1 LNNLNVLNDLNL
13 KKMNPDTEYWRSLEE
28 YAATPEFRDFLQ
40 REYPDQADAI
50 ADPLSR
56 RRFLQLMGASLALAG
71 LGACSRAPAESIVP
85 YVRQPEEIVPGKPL
99 YFATAMTLR
108 GSALGLLV
116 ESHLGRPTK
125 IEGNPLHPASLGASD
140 AFAQASILGLYDPDR
155 SKTST
160 YLRRIRP
167 WSAFLSALR
176 QTLDGHRKTQGAGM
190 RILTGTV
197 VSPTLSE
204 QLRALLKEYP
214 GARWHQF
221 DPAGLHHTRAGSR
234 LAFGS
239 YAQVQYRLDK
249 ADVILAFDAEPLA
262 CGAGNL
268 RYMHDFARR
277 RNFKYWRPEMNRLYA
292 VESSPSSTG
301 AMAEHRVALA
311 PSEVEPFARAL
322 GAKLG
327 IGAAAPLGRTRQE
340 WLDAVARDLQQ
351 RRGRCL
357 VMVGEPEPPAVH
369 ALAHALNAALGNVG
383 QTVIYTESVEA
394 EPVDEIASLGELV
407 ADMEGGRVNTLIIID
422 CNPVFTAPADFEFAE
437 KLKKVSLSVHHG
449 LYEDE
454 TSTLCH
460 WHIPA
465 AHYLES
471 WSDTRAYDGT
481 VTLVQPLIAPLYGGK
496 TAHDIL
502 AAMSALPQRSSYQ
515 IVRDYWSTRVGK
527 QEQDFENWWR
537 KSLHEGLIEGSA
549 FPAKSLSVNIARV
562 ISSPRPPSSPGS
574 VKGGSASA
582 QSDGESKP
590 GTSASGNPKLV
601 LSAGEGSKNQDPKS
615 LEIAFRPDP
624 CVFDGSFANNAWLQE
639 LPKPLTK
646 LTWDNAALLS
656 PATAKR
662 LGLGSETGWKGGDVH
677 AEVVEL
683 RVAGRTLRA
692 PVWTVPGQAENTV
705 TLHLGYGR
713 TRAGRVG
720 SNIGSNAYALRGS
733 DALWS
738 AVGVEIRRIGERYAL
753 AATQLH
759 HQMQGRDLLRAGTLE
774 QYRKNPHFAH
784 GADHDLQPGLTLY
797 PEHPSPG
804 AAWGM
809 AIDLT
814 LCTGCNA
821 CVVACQAENNIP
833 VVGKSEVLRSREMH
847 WLRIDSYFKGTP
859 ENPQAYYEPVPCMH
873 CEKAPCEVVCPVTAT
888 AHSAEGLND
897 MVYNRC
903 VGTRYCSNNCPYK
916 VRRFNFFQY
925 SDWETESL
933 KSMRN
938 PDVTVRSRG
947 VMEKCTYC
955 VQRINHAKIDAQLQ
969 GRRARDGEIT
979 TACQQ
984 ACPAQAIVFG
994 DINEPNS
1001 RVAEMKSSPRNF
1013 SLLDELNTRPRT
1025 TYLAALRNPNPAL
1038 HKTANVE
1045 TQKKLENK
1053 TDK

>member
-1 LNNLNVLNDLNL
+1 
-13 KKMNPDTEYWRSLEE
+13 
-28 YAATPEFRDFLQ
+28 
-40 REYPDQADAI
+40 
-50 ADPLSR
+50 
-56 RRFLQLMGASLALAG
+56 
-71 LGACSRAPAESIVP
+71 
-85 YVRQPEEIVPGKPL
+85 
-99 YFATAMTLR
+99 
-108 GSALGLLV
+108 
-116 ESHLGRPTK
+116 
-125 IEGNPLHPASLGASD
+125 
-140 AFAQASILGLYDPDR
+140 
-155 SKTST
+155 
-160 YLRRIRP
+160 
-167 WSAFLSALR
+167 
-176 QTLDGHRKTQGAGM
+176 
-190 RILTGTV
+190 
-197 VSPTLSE
+197 
-204 QLRALLKEYP
+204 
-214 GARWHQF
+214 
-221 DPAGLHHTRAGSR
+221 
-234 LAFGS
+234 
-239 YAQVQYRLDK
+239 
-249 ADVILAFDAEPLA
+249 
-262 CGAGNL
+262 
-268 RYMHDFARR
+268 MHDFARG

-292 VESSPSSTG
+292 VESTPSSTG
-301 AMAEHRVALA
+301 AMAEHRLALA

-327 IGAAAPLGRTRQE
+327 IGASAPLGGTRQE

-357 VMVGEPEPPAVH
+357 VMVGEPQPPGVH
-369 ALAHALNAALGNVG
+369 ALGHSLNAVLGNAG
-383 QTVIYTESVEA
+383 QTVVYTEPVEA
-394 EPVDEIASLGELV
+394 EPMDEIASLGELA
-407 ADMEGGRVNTLIIID
+407 ADMDGGRVSTLIIIE
-422 CNPVFTAPADFEFAE
+422 CNPVFTAPADFEFAG

-449 LYEDE
+449 LYDDE
-454 TSTLCH
+454 TAALCH

-481 VTLVQPLIAPLYGGK
+481 VTIVQPLIAPLYGGK
-496 TAHDIL
+496 TAHDVL
-502 AAMSALPQRSSYQ
+502 AAMSTLPQRSSYQ

-527 QEQDFENWWR
+527 PERDFENWWR
-537 KSLHEGLIEGSA
+537 KSLHDGLIEGSA
-549 FPAKSLSVNIARV
+549 FPAKSLSVNVERIIGSETRKQKAESGKQKSEVGAQRPE
-562 ISSPRPPSSPGS
+562 IGDQPSPNSGS
-574 VKGGSASA
+574 
-582 QSDGESKP
+582 E
-590 GTSASGNPKLV
+590 NPK
-601 LSAGEGSKNQDPKS
+601 SKNQNQES

-624 CVFDGSFANNAWLQE
+624 SVFDGCFANNAWLQE

-656 PATAKR
+656 PATANR
-662 LGLGSETGWKGGDVH
+662 LGLGSETGWKGGDMY

-683 RVAGRTLRA
+683 RFAGRTLRA
-692 PVWTVPGQAENTV
+692 PVWMVPGQAENTV

-720 SNIGSNAYALRGS
+720 SSIGSNAYALRGS

-738 AVGVEIRRIGERYAL
+738 AVGVEIRRIGERYPL
-753 AATQLH
+753 AVTQLH

-774 QYRKNPHFAH
+774 QYRKNPDFAH
-784 GADHDLQPGLTLY
+784 GADHDAEPGLTLY
-797 PEHPSPG
+797 PDRQSAG

-833 VVGKSEVLRSREMH
+833 VVGKDEVLRSREMH
-847 WLRIDSYFKGTP
+847 WLRIDSYFKGPP
-859 ENPQAYYEPVPCMH
+859 ENPETYYEPVPCMQ

-933 KSMRN
+933 KPMRN

-955 VQRINHAKIDAQLQ
+955 VQRINHAKIEAELQ
-969 GRRARDGEIT
+969 GRQVRDGEIT

-1013 SLLDELNTRPRT
+1013 SLLEELNTRPRT
-1025 TYLAALRNPNPAL
+1025 TYLAALRNPNSAL
-1038 HKTANVE
+1038 RGAGSDE
-1045 TQKKLENK
+1045 AGEKLETK
-1053 TDK
+1053 IAK